1 MIDDGQEMQDEPMQ
15 GDHHVSESTP
25 GSFPS
30 SFIPRHVKGAP
41 TSARSA
47 VAPYPQPS
55 RMVDQ
60 INRALERPQ
69 IKHTIPDLPNVPT
82 GPRSQSSAGPIRR
95 GGRGGISRG
104 PPIPPAPLNFPA
116 FMLANGLPPEFFQQM
131 MAEAANF
138 PNQMFPVMP
147 GMNLADRISDK
158 NMDGSSGILV
168 AGGHKA
174 RCRHWPRCELG
185 ARCKFHHPSQIC
197 PYHSA
202 SSNSTNK
209 HSDYPNCPNARGTCL
224 NIHVGE
230 DIEESELSIVI
241 PQQLGAGK
249 PPNGH
254 SKPAPKANGQ
264 GPRRENQPPNPKPK
278 SNKPQEQP
286 PLCKFGAGC
295 TKPDC
300 PFAHPNPTAGQMGL
314 VLRQEWCPDGRDC
327 LNREVHLIIPPFH
340 RYLLISVRL
349 GSSKSCHRRCETK
362 RNGELQVLP
371 QLRKPR
377 LSI

>member
-1 MIDDGQEMQDEPMQ
+1 MIGEEFDSAFTDWLFDEVDRISHGVNDSMIDDGQEMQDESME
-15 GDHHVSESTP
+15 GESHVSDTQST
-25 GSFPS
+25 S
-30 SFIPRHVKGAP
+30 PRRNLRGAP

-47 VAPYPQPS
+47 SAPYPQPS
-55 RMVDQ
+55 RVMDQ
-60 INRALERPQ
+60 INRALERPP

-104 PPIPPAPLNFPA
+104 PPVPPVPLNFSQ
-116 FMLANGLPPEFFQQM
+116 FMIANGVPPDFLHQM
-131 MAEAANF
+131 MADAANF
-138 PNQMFPVMP
+138 PNQMFPGMP
-147 GMNLADRISDK
+147 GMRLVDRISDK

-174 RCRHWPRCELG
+174 RCRHWPRCDLG

-197 PYHSA
+197 PYHSI
-202 SSNSTNK
+202 SSNSSNK
-209 HSDYPNCPNARGTCL
+209 RRDYPNCPNARGTCL

-230 DIEESELSIVI
+230 DVQESELSILI

-254 SKPAPKANGQ
+254 IKSAPKVNGHA
-264 GPRRENQPPNPKPK
+264 PRRENQPLKPKPNK
-278 SNKPQEQP
+278 SQEQP

-295 TKPDC
+295 TKSDC

-327 LNREVHLIIPPFH
+327 LNKEVLFTAPTFADI
-340 RYLLISVRL
+340 Y
-349 GSSKSCHRRCETK
+349 
-362 RNGELQVLP
+362 
-371 QLRKPR
+371 
-377 LSI
+377 